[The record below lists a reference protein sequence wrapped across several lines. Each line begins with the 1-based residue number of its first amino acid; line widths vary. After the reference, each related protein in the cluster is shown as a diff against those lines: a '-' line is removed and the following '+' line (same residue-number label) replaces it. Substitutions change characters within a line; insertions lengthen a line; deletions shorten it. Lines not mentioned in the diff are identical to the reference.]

1 MTAALTLHRQ
11 RAGFAAAV
19 IGSVGFVGG
28 GLVAPLTAIGEVTRT
43 ASIIFVVCGVLL
55 VLISFWLNR
64 RMKLIR
70 GVELKLLNT
79 KYQPSNSLAPAR
91 PMKSRR
97 RLTVSTISVNLSTLS
112 YSRPADSAFHLNSSK
127 SQISSVLNFT
137 DFTFSTAFN
146 YKTSCLKPSSIHLA
160 AC

>member
-1 MTAALTLHRQ
+1 MLVCAIFVAVCFITNLSLWVVLPFYFFLMAFLGLTLPAAMTAALTLHRQ

-28 GLVAPLTAIGEVTRT
+28 GLVART

-70 GVELKLLNT
+70 GVELKL
-79 KYQPSNSLAPAR
+79 
-91 PMKSRR
+91 
-97 RLTVSTISVNLSTLS
+97 
-112 YSRPADSAFHLNSSK
+112 
-127 SQISSVLNFT
+127 
-137 DFTFSTAFN
+137 
-146 YKTSCLKPSSIHLA
+146 
-160 AC
+160 

>member
-1 MTAALTLHRQ
+1 MSGSKLPPCIGESEGQQADRLHRQ

-70 GVELKLLNT
+70 GDELKL
-79 KYQPSNSLAPAR
+79 
-91 PMKSRR
+91 
-97 RLTVSTISVNLSTLS
+97 
-112 YSRPADSAFHLNSSK
+112 
-127 SQISSVLNFT
+127 
-137 DFTFSTAFN
+137 
-146 YKTSCLKPSSIHLA
+146 
-160 AC
+160 

>member
-1 MTAALTLHRQ
+1 MLVCAVLVAVCFITNLSLWAVLPFYFLLMAFLGLTLPAAMTAALTLHRQ

-70 GVELKLLNT
+70 GDELKL
-79 KYQPSNSLAPAR
+79 
-91 PMKSRR
+91 
-97 RLTVSTISVNLSTLS
+97 
-112 YSRPADSAFHLNSSK
+112 
-127 SQISSVLNFT
+127 
-137 DFTFSTAFN
+137 
-146 YKTSCLKPSSIHLA
+146 
-160 AC
+160 